1 MIEIY
6 NHQIDQ
12 TYPLDTVHTYF
23 DCTNFY
29 FEIDKEDD
37 FRLKGPS
44 KRKPQGTDVGM
55 GLLLDANQIPIGMK
69 MYPGMKVKN
78 PLYAT
83 SLMILK
89 NAVTYPAERSRSRIR
104 DLTAFNN
111 IAHALKAGD
120 GYIFS
125 KSVKTLP
132 ETEKTWVLLEND
144 YADVKNKRGEILYR
158 IKECVDDFS
167 YSCTDTAGHKKQ

>member
-1 MIEIY
+1 MRRYGPAPGCQPDPYRYENVSGNESEKPVIRNI
-6 NHQIDQ
+6 ID
-12 TYPLDTVHTYF
+12 D
-23 DCTNFY
+23 
-29 FEIDKEDD
+29 
-37 FRLKGPS
+37 
-44 KRKPQGTDVGM
+44 
-55 GLLLDANQIPIGMK
+55 
-69 MYPGMKVKN
+69 
-78 PLYAT
+78 
-83 SLMILK
+83 LK

-167 YSCTDTAGHKKQ
+167 YSYTDTAGHKKQ